1 MKKQKLLLI
10 ILTSLFITNSSY
22 AEFAVG
28 GTFSC
33 GNIINYDKEDNVL
46 ARNIIISWY
55 QGFAS
60 GVNWES
66 NNININTLPDD
77 NSIYYSILKYCK
89 DNPLH
94 DSSDAS
100 INTYRELN
108 NY

>member
-28 GTFSC
+28 GDYSC
-33 GNIINYDKEDNVL
+33 GNIINYDKEDNFL
-46 ARNIIISWY
+46 ARNLIIIWY

-60 GVNWES
+60 GANWES
-66 NNININTLPDD
+66 KNDNLNTLPDD

-94 DSSDAS
+94 YGSEAS
-100 INTYRELN
+100 INTYQELN